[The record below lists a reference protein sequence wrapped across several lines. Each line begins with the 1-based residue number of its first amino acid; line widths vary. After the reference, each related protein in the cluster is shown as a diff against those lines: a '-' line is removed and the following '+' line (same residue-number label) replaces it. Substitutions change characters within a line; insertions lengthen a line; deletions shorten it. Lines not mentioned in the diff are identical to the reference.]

1 MANQALIKGELGVH
15 TQPMF
20 KGELITKPLEKAMQ
34 GFIQAD
40 QKRSAANAKR
50 AGDIEKKALNV
61 QQKGSLAGVTPN
73 VRAAGETAITAGTDV
88 YRASGDDSDLASAE
102 NTVDNV
108 NHATERF
115 LEQNADFVDLVGEG
129 GEVEVGDWYEIEPD
143 NPGAGY
149 PAGVS
154 RGSSWRS
161 MNNNLAVFGGD
172 KNVLSKWNP
181 ETEEYEFYN
190 RPGKE
195 DLVEGYT
202 SGLTIDDG
210 KVITQSN
217 LNKNIFRINDKFGTM
232 MTTEAKRQ
240 GSTSMEGKSRYV
252 DYNKHLRT
260 KGQIVSAFYDEMI
273 PGVPSVYDHLK
284 SQDDSNYIYGN
295 VETGVYD
302 ADKAKEQITKYYDQI
317 LANEQANYQANPANQ
332 NQGKGPTET
341 QKKKNTFFTKL
352 KTNIAAGM
360 PSTIWGNHQVREVE
374 WRKDERYP
382 KQDEFT
388 LLYDKNTGDVIEGYN
403 LKTHSGGRDKT
414 MIYTDGN
421 TYKFFNNTEEDLNFL
436 SNKLTI
442 TQE

>member
-1 MANQALIKGELGVH
+1 MANQALIKGELGVY
-15 TQPMF
+15 TQPTF
-20 KGELITKPLEKAMQ
+20 KGELIAKPLEKAMQ

-73 VRAAGETAITAGTDV
+73 VRAAGQTAITAGTDV

-115 LEQNADFVDLVGEG
+115 LAQNADYVDLVGED
-129 GEVEVGDWYEIEPD
+129 GEIEVGTWYELDLD

-154 RGSSWRS
+154 RGSSWS
-161 MNNNLAVFGGD
+161 AMSNNLAIFGGD

-190 RPGKE
+190 RPGRK
-195 DLVEGYT
+195 DLKEGYT
-202 SGLTIDDG
+202 AGLNLDDG
-210 KVITQSN
+210 EVITQSD
-217 LNKNIFRINDKFGTM
+217 LNKNIFRINDKFGAM
-232 MTTEAKRQ
+232 MTAEATRQ
-240 GSTSMEGKSRYV
+240 GSQDMEGKSRYV
-252 DYNKHLRT
+252 DYNKNLKT
-260 KGQIVSAFYDEMI
+260 KGQIISAFYDEMI

-284 SQDDSNYIYGN
+284 SQDEATYMASATAGTYN
-295 VETGVYD
+295 
-302 ADKAKEQITKYYDQI
+302 ADEAKAAITKYYDQI
-317 LANEQANYQANPANQ
+317 LANEQANYKANPANI

-403 LKTHSGGRDKT
+403 LKTHASGKDKT